1 MILKETLESAP
12 IELVIK
18 FFSIFNEEWTS
29 LPKKKDRKVFVMS
42 KYHCEDYIKLL
53 KRKFNKNLFR
63 KELKKMLPRTSF
75 KVMIELLNTTN
86 DILK

>member
-1 MILKETLESAP
+1 
-12 IELVIK
+12 
-18 FFSIFNEEWTS
+18 
-29 LPKKKDRKVFVMS
+29 
-42 KYHCEDYIKLL
+42 L